1 MIEEHKD
8 ITEDAACPPS
18 TAPPS
23 AAKLRSFVRRSGRI
37 SHAQFRS
44 YQTLASCFVLSPTD
58 GFRDLRADFAREG
71 PVIVEIGFGMGEA
84 AAALAQANPGVNYL
98 GIEVFRAGIGKLLWE
113 IDKRRLDNIRIIEGD
128 AAEILEKN
136 LAEESAAGFHL
147 FFPDPWPKKKHHKRR
162 LVQRPFTNILSS
174 RLVPGAYVY
183 MATDW
188 EDYAHSA
195 MEELTA
201 TPGLNNPWAHNYR
214 ESPFAP
220 RQAWRPFTR
229 FEQKGTDKARRI
241 YELYFVKNAGV

>member
-1 MIEEHKD
+1 MIKE
-8 ITEDAACPPS
+8 IVNEDAAS
-18 TAPPS
+18 PPS
-23 AAKLRSFVRRSGRI
+23 AARLRSFVRRSGRI
-37 SHAQFRS
+37 SRAQLLS
-44 YQTLASCFVLSPTD
+44 YQTFASRFVLSPAD
-58 GFRDLRADFAREG
+58 GFRDLRADFSREG

-128 AAEILEKN
+128 AAEILKKN

-147 FFPDPWPKKKHHKRR
+147 FFPDPWPKKRHHKRR
-162 LVQRPFTNILSS
+162 LVQRPFTGILAS
-174 RLVPGAYVY
+174 RLVPGGYVY

-188 EDYAHSA
+188 EDYARSA

-201 TPGLNNPWAHNYR
+201 TPGLNNPWERNCK

-241 YELYFVKNAGV
+241 YELYFVKDVAV